1 MQYRSL
7 TARALGIR
15 EGERIVVLYKSGEW
29 QVRRNSGQANPL
41 VEETVLDCLRYS
53 PDLDRYF
60 ISGPVV
66 STGAQF
72 IVRH

>member
-1 MQYRSL
+1 MYRSL

-15 EGERIVVLYKSGEW
+15 ANECIVVLHEHGEW

-41 VEETVLDCLRYS
+41 VAETVLGCLRYS
-53 PDLDRYF
+53 PDSDRYF